1 MVNYLRLKVLDKCS
15 ESLLVFNRKSLF
27 VMSPSKIPQK
37 KLTIIRS
44 RETSSFLK
52 VMCVYS
58 IFIES
63 VNLHLAILPPCHIW
77 GFFHSS
83 KTGLRSYL
91 WSHQDT
97 LSDRSLAQQTNRC
110 DNAQERQGHFLFYF
124 PKMFSVFSRE
134 TTFHVP
140 LFCSGCG
147 KQRAAG
153 SLDEGIIKPLRCAS
167 WSPTEKQHF

>member
-58 IFIES
+58 IFIKS

-77 GFFHSS
+77 VFFIAQKLACALICEATKTNFLTGVWHSRQ
-83 KTGLRSYL
+83 TGAIMHR
-91 WSHQDT
+91 
-97 LSDRSLAQQTNRC
+97 
-110 DNAQERQGHFLFYF
+110 NARHIFLFYF

-134 TTFHVP
+134 ITFHVP

-167 WSPTEKQHF
+167 WSPPEKQHF